1 MVEHL
6 EFIVPL
12 SHSRFAIT
20 VVFKPFSYVVL
31 LKINYNLCKS
41 SDYAQLNFRN

>member
-20 VVFKPFSYVVL
+20 VVFKPFSY
-31 LKINYNLCKS
+31 KNRKYLCRITE
-41 SDYAQLNFRN
+41 N